1 MVNSLFVL
9 NLKAQPYTLGAVFW
23 NLVKPGCHISKG
35 KAALVEYEN
44 IAAIKASLFKLD
56 PYHLLYG
63 TSACDDLWMWTEEV
77 RENGSKY

>member
-1 MVNSLFVL
+1 
-9 NLKAQPYTLGAVFW
+9 LGAVFE
-23 NLVKPGCHISKG
+23 PGCHISKG

-77 RENGSKY
+77 REKRLKILNRSIYQDRLGTNTRKR